1 MIKVKKWIMN
11 PNQTACHVLSDET
24 GEAVIIDA
32 CAYYR
37 NERKAL
43 LQYIADEGLKPV
55 HNLLTHAH
63 FDHLLA
69 NDLIL
74 DQYGLWPEVHEGD
87 TPLMGMVRT
96 RINEVLGEKNFPN
109 DIPMPQHYLK
119 SKDIVRFGNHELL
132 VLHTPGHSS
141 GSVIYYCS
149 REKIAFTGDT
159 LLPMGIG
166 RTDLPGGSLD
176 DLMESLQFIMTR
188 LADDVVIYPGHGGKT
203 TIAHERACNP
213 YLP

>member
-11 PNQTACHVLSDET
+11 PNQTACHVLNDET

-37 NERKAL
+37 NERQAL
-43 LQYIADEGLKPV
+43 LAYIESEHLKPV

-74 DQYGLWPEVHEGD
+74 DHYGLWPEVHED
-87 TPLMGMVRT
+87 DAPLLSMVRD
-96 RINEVLGEKNFPN
+96 RINEVLGEKNFTY

-119 SKDIVRFGNHELL
+119 SREIVRFGNHELL
-132 VLHTPGHSS
+132 VLHTPGHSP
-141 GSVIYYCS
+141 GSVVFYCS
-149 REKIAFTGDT
+149 KGKIAFTGDT
-159 LLPMGIG
+159 LLPMNVG
-166 RTDLPGGSLD
+166 RTDLPGGSLEE
-176 DLMESLQFIMTR
+176 LTESLQFIMVR
-188 LADDVVIYPGHGGKT
+188 LSDEVVIYPGHGGKT